1 MTTDSLQTL
10 RQDIDAVDEEII
22 AAIVRRMTL
31 ARAIG
36 ALKQQAGQPVLDPA
50 REASVVSRAAMRGR
64 DAGLPEQD
72 VRALYWQLMAL
83 ARRAQMQERM
93 PEPLQEHLQ
102 EQLHGQLPEPSRRGR
117 AAAGGLS
124 MSDVS

>member
-93 PEPLQEHLQ
+93 PEPLQEHL
-102 EQLHGQLPEPSRRGR
+102 HGQLPEQSCRGR
-117 AAAGGLS
+117 VAAGGLS

>member
-93 PEPLQEHLQ
+93 PEH
-102 EQLHGQLPEPSRRGR
+102 LHGQLPEPSCRGR